1 MYEYY
6 NNNKQIVKN
15 TFYSKLLVSP
25 NILKVARISVY
36 ICALVYITVGI
47 VGYLIYG
54 FELQDTILKSF
65 LIDMKINEN
74 NTEMLILLLI
84 LSK

>member
-25 NILKVARISVY
+25 NILKVAREHFNCPTLTSVPLDDEGHHFDELFLANELMTPSQ
-36 ICALVYITVGI
+36 IGNNVYTK
-47 VGYLIYG
+47 
-54 FELQDTILKSF
+54 FS
-65 LIDMKINEN
+65 
-74 NTEMLILLLI
+74 
-84 LSK
+84 